1 MLKAEIIFE
10 EQEAKKNASEGNGGR
25 KSYYAKEK
33 EPRLSTKVP
42 TMKEAEQ
49 HILKTLQSWGLAFES
64 HRHNEYVSTFGNLCV
79 PLTPP
84 TFP

>member
-10 EQEAKKNASEGNGGR
+10 EQEGKKNSTKGNGGR
-25 KSYYAKEK
+25 KPCYAKEK

-64 HRHNEYVSTFGNLCV
+64 HRHNEYVSTFGYLCV